1 MYYCLAMLMMLAV
14 KIRSLKS
21 SRRGHRER
29 DRSGTPTWVD
39 ASNFEKGEYSV
50 GRVHECS
57 NLHMWMLSIAR
68 SLHSGRNIY
77 STATCLR
84 VRQQGVLGSRTCR
97 LPPQASAQHADALYN
112 MSGTQ
117 ILAGTED
124 RYDGVQIDPAGLPSD
139 PTEFTLRLTESLL
152 VTPV

>member
-1 MYYCLAMLMMLAV
+1 M
-14 KIRSLKS
+14 
-21 SRRGHRER
+21 
-29 DRSGTPTWVD
+29 D
-39 ASNFEKGEYSV
+39 ASNFEEGDCSV

-84 VRQQGVLGSRTCR
+84 VGQQGVLGSRTFR
-97 LPPQASAQHADALYN
+97 LPPQKSAQHADALQN
-112 MSGTQ
+112 MNGTQ

-124 RYDGVQIDPAGLPSD
+124 RYDGIQIDPAGLPSD
-139 PTEFTLRLTESLL
+139 PTEFTLRLTESLM
-152 VTPV
+152 VTPI